1 MDDCFTAA
9 VLLDDLYFDK
19 PLRRSATN
27 KECAMQQA
35 VTATWV
41 ELLAGA
47 SAITIF
53 MIGGTWAVIGVFV
66 KNLQSDYRIIQTQE
80 REVQVA
86 LNSLAISVA
95 EMKASMP
102 TVVGGLTE
110 MLDSLDKLRGEV
122 NIVEDNIARI
132 KTFLGHLAG
141 TPPSFP
147 SDLK

>member
-1 MDDCFTAA
+1 M
-9 VLLDDLYFDK
+9 
-19 PLRRSATN
+19 
-27 KECAMQQA
+27 EQA
-35 VTATWV
+35 VTATWA

-53 MIGGTWAVIGVFV
+53 VVGGTWAVIGVFV
-66 KNLQSDYRIIQTQE
+66 KNLQSDYRIMQSQE

-86 LNSLAISVA
+86 LNSLAISIA
-95 EMKASMP
+95 EIKASVP
-102 TVVGGLTE
+102 TVVGGVSE
-110 MLDSLDKLRGEV
+110 MLDTLDRLRGEV